1 MGKVYVIRKNL
12 SLTSSPS
19 GIGTQFNLDNKPL
32 TEEEYS
38 SLGRFGQM
46 GANFATRYAA
56 PFAAA
61 YSALSTLADDSQDDG
76 LSALGRA
83 GMAGIQNYSLTGGY
97 GQRAGAKVGSQI
109 DRMAPYLSRFK
120 DSIFNNT
127 TSVASPNAS
136 TGDDSMSLV
145 DDSSTAPNPVDTTT
159 ARFNQMQSE
168 EAEEALK
175 DQNALAED
183 NKNEDVEN
191 KMGGLRRDNV
201 KVIGRQ

>member
-32 TEEEYS
+32 TEDEYS

-56 PFAAA
+56 PFTAA

-120 DSIFNNT
+120 NSIFNNT

-145 DDSSTAPNPVDTTT
+145 DDSSTAPNPVEAAN
-159 ARFNQMQSE
+159 ARLDAISSE
-168 EAEEALK
+168 EAKEALK
-175 DQNALAED
+175 DQNAEAP
-183 NKNEDVEN
+183 KPNEDVET
-191 KMGGLRRDNV
+191 MGGLRRDNV